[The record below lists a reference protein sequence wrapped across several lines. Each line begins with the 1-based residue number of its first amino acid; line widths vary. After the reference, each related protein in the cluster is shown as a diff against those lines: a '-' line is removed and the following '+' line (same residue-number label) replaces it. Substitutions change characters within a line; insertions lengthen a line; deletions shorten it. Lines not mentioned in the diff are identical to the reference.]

1 MDLDH
6 NDITGLLHDFFIQN
20 GSLSLPGIGV
30 FRLMRISPQVDLVNR
45 KILPPSY
52 TVRFDNRVS
61 PPSKELFAY
70 LAMRTGMDELEA
82 VRRLNHFA
90 YDVKDRLQ
98 HGQDVPWSVMGTL
111 LPDQG
116 SGFGFEPNRMTFDF
130 TSEVDARR
138 VVHKDVEHTVIVG
151 DEEKSS
157 VEMAEFLAA
166 QEESPGWMSRFWAR
180 ALVVALVS
188 LAIIASRFLLSPSSA
203 MPDRADSLQ
212 PSEPSPVYS
221 IQKQP

>member
-6 NDITGLLHDFFIQN
+6 KDITGLLHDFFIQN

-45 KILPPSY
+45 KMLPPSY
-52 TVRFDNRVS
+52 TVRFDNRNS

-70 LAMRTGMDELEA
+70 LAMRTGMDELQA
-82 VRRLNHFA
+82 LRRLNHFA

-98 HGQDVPWSVMGTL
+98 QGQDVPWSGMGTL
-111 LPDQG
+111 LPDKG

-151 DEEKSS
+151 DEERTN
-157 VEMAEFLAA
+157 VEMQEILAEL
-166 QEESPGWMSRFWAR
+166 EEGPGWMSRFWVR
-180 ALVVALVS
+180 ALFVALVS
-188 LAIIASRFLLSPSSA
+188 LAIIASRFLLSPSSS
-203 MPDRADSLQ
+203 MPDRADTLH
-212 PSEPSPVYS
+212 PIDPAPAYS